1 MIPLIDGQRHAEDF
15 PMNTSDRFLRFA
27 AECEL
32 MAKLSPSPENRAV
45 WSTLAQRWVRCAELI
60 DHQDSN
66 NHGRR
71 SLKRH
76 LKAVYSSTH

>member
-1 MIPLIDGQRHAEDF
+1 
-15 PMNTSDRFLRFA
+15 MNTSDRFLRFA
-27 AECEL
+27 AECEV
-32 MAKLSPSPENRAV
+32 MAKLSPSSENRAV
-45 WSTLAQRWVRCAELI
+45 WGTLAQRWIRCAELI

-66 NHGRR
+66 DRGRR